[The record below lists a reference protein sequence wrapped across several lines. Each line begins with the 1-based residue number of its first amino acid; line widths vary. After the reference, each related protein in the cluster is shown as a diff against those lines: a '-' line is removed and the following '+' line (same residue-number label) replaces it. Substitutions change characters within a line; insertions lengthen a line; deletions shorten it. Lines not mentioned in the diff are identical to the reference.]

1 MRLLHVRAIF
11 VAGKT
16 SSGHVSGCDEFLSVS
31 ASPVSASQMV
41 SRLLACH
48 FGAQRG
54 WNPRRMRNDSRPT
67 TAAFW
72 DVTRMR
78 QSKLRCLLC
87 SISKRYHVCRAR
99 SKCIGVPH
107 DHFSLTPRPRLYID
121 EYLSS
126 RCAGRCAV
134 LTTSFTVS
142 TTATI
147 RYSTYTPA
155 TLLFLH

>member
-1 MRLLHVRAIF
+1 MCEPYLLQAKLLLVMSPGVMNF
-11 VAGKT
+11 
-16 SSGHVSGCDEFLSVS
+16 FLYLHHSYLH
-31 ASPVSASQMV
+31 
-41 SRLLACH
+41 RKWCL
-48 FGAQRG
+48 
-54 WNPRRMRNDSRPT
+54 
-67 TAAFW
+67 AFW
-72 DVTRMR
+72 LAISARKEVGIQGVCGMIVDLRLQTRMR

-147 RYSTYTPA
+147 HYSTYTPA